1 MRTAT
6 NEAPP
11 APVGG
16 TEAGVHAR
24 RVQVRSHALHNPS
37 KVDRVPSH
45 PGIGLTARRW
55 SRLQA
60 RPAVAPTSS
69 AEGTMKA
76 GAGRGDMF
84 YAARTRTL
92 RGTCNDLTTSILP
105 LGEQKGPDLRARI
118 RQLSCSKDRPC
129 NIVFSADWAKNAHTV
144 ICSGDLFCI
153 STADEAV
160 HVLAP
165 LVAKGPRAARRARRS
180 SYYRARSASA
190 RGPTFTRRWCGI
202 KRLRGYA
209 AGQRPCQFVHSYNLE
224 RSILRRLR

>member
-1 MRTAT
+1 M
-6 NEAPP
+6 N
-11 APVGG
+11 G
-16 TEAGVHAR
+16 
-24 RVQVRSHALHNPS
+24 
-37 KVDRVPSH
+37 
-45 PGIGLTARRW
+45 
-55 SRLQA
+55 RL
-60 RPAVAPTSS
+60 AVARTSS

-105 LGEQKGPDLRARI
+105 LGEQTGADLSASIRLRRMLRLVQDITALVRFKF

-190 RGPTFTRRWCGI
+190 RGPTFTRRGCGI
-202 KRLRGYA
+202 KRL
-209 AGQRPCQFVHSYNLE
+209 
-224 RSILRRLR
+224 

>member
-84 YAARTRTL
+84 YTARTRTL

-118 RQLSCSKDRPC
+118 RLRRMLRLVQDITALVRFKVRQLSCSKDRP
-129 NIVFSADWAKNAHTV
+129 
-144 ICSGDLFCI
+144 G
-153 STADEAV
+153 
-160 HVLAP
+160 
-165 LVAKGPRAARRARRS
+165 
-180 SYYRARSASA
+180 
-190 RGPTFTRRWCGI
+190 
-202 KRLRGYA
+202 
-209 AGQRPCQFVHSYNLE
+209 
-224 RSILRRLR
+224 